1 MVKLVPSSVSCNRE
15 YTERHHG
22 GVWSERN
29 MHIPLSGRDAYSD
42 SGPGGTE
49 VLESRGPWQRTLEV
63 ITILKDVGEPI
74 VVYV

>member
-1 MVKLVPSSVSCNRE
+1 
-15 YTERHHG
+15 
-22 GVWSERN
+22 

-49 VLESRGPWQRTLEV
+49 VLESGGPWQRTLEV